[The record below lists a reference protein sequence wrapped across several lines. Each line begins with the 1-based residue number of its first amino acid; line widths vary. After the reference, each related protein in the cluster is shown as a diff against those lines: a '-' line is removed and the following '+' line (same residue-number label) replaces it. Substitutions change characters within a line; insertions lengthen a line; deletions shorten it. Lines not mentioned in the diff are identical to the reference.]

1 MPKQFKTYS
10 RFEGGL
16 NTVTSRR
23 DIADN
28 ELSRATDVV
37 VDELGVIKSCGRF
50 LDNTSDYV
58 DENIGATAVQ
68 AGYGLFQARFDYDTS
83 NNNTSPIATF
93 FANADNG
100 TNCVVKRADN
110 NGSFSDAIT
119 LGAVTSTH
127 QGKVIYHLADGFV
140 RVCDTNTSNLSTA
153 IKKYGFIKTT
163 DRWLSASTGAKLT
176 PGSYAGTTGFNT
188 FDTKLSKP
196 TRGICSKGL
205 RSTTASGGSDTE
217 LISSVTGAF
226 PDSIDAELSS
236 GAYHAKNITDNTE
249 DLITGRSSTTVLD
262 TAGSGANFGSAGEFY
277 GIYPPAGTG
286 FNLNFS
292 TTSSGGSWVAGDY
305 EFATTFLYDGN
316 QESLPYVLSGELT
329 VAANDSISC
338 NVLATEN
345 RSSTRFADN
354 IVGGRIYFRQKD
366 SDNAFQ
372 LFGEINFRQGT
383 RPTLDGTFTGWATE
397 SSNDYFIRSTFV
409 STSINVD
416 TYESINGFNQDSSFF
431 SIGENGEKY
440 QTSVVSNRRVFI
452 ANIRYTNSEGV
463 IENRGDTIRYSE
475 VGKFD
480 TFPEFNFLDIGVND
494 GENFIKIESYAD
506 RLLAYKEKTL
516 YIINISGGSD
526 TQWFLEAEHK
536 NLGVSFHGAVVK
548 TDVGIAWANKNGLY
562 LYDGSQILNLQ
573 NKIIYQSAV
582 LKDWN
587 SHFTDTSILGYEPS
601 KKHLV
606 LMRSCQTDS
615 EVDDSSD
622 AYVYSLMSR
631 SFTFIEN
638 IVTNAVNTNFITDLH
653 NNLSV
658 GSGVNDIHSY
668 DGESDDSGTNVFDIV
683 FKNDDF
689 GLPGVVKKV
698 YAIYVEYGSSAAQAN
713 AVRFKHTNSVG
724 TGLSSGDNGTTAGS
738 LASIS
743 SDLTNVN
750 VDRFTTG
757 LPVECNSFEVRLVA
771 PGDSSGQIKITNVT
785 VEYRPIYK
793 RIT

>member
-16 NTVTSRR
+16 NTITSRR

-28 ELSRATDVV
+28 ELSEAVDVV

-50 LDNTSDYV
+50 TDNTSDYNATV
-58 DENIGATAVQ
+58 GATAVQ
-68 AGYGLFQARFDYDTS
+68 AGYGLFQARFDYDAS
-83 NNNTSPIATF
+83 NNNTSPVATF

-100 TNCVVKRADN
+100 TNCVVRRADN

-119 LGAVTSTH
+119 LGAVTGDN

-140 RVCDTNTSNLSTA
+140 RACDTNTNNVSTA
-153 IKKYGFIKTT
+153 VKKYGFIKTT
-163 DRWLSASTGAKLT
+163 DRWLSATTGNALT

-196 TRGICSKGL
+196 TRGVCSKGM
-205 RSTTASGGSDTE
+205 RATTGASGSDTE
-217 LISSVTGAF
+217 LNSSVSDSF
-226 PDSIDAELSS
+226 PSS
-236 GAYHAKNITDNTE
+236 TTTEFASGVYLAKNITDNTE
-249 DLITGRSSTTVLD
+249 DVIASRNNGTTLN
-262 TAGSGANFGSAGEFY
+262 TAASNANFGSAGESY
-277 GIYPPAGTG
+277 GVYPPAGTG
-286 FNLNFS
+286 FNLHFD
-292 TTSSGGSWVAGDY
+292 TTSSGGSWDAGDY
-305 EFATTFLYDGN
+305 EFASTFLYDGN
-316 QESLPYVLSGELT
+316 QESLPYILGGELT
-329 VAANDSISC
+329 VAANDSITC
-338 NVLATEN
+338 TVLATEN
-345 RSSTRFADN
+345 KSSVRFADN

-383 RPTLDGTFTGWATE
+383 KPTLDGTFTGWLTE
-397 SSNDYFIRSTFV
+397 YANDHFIRSSFV

-416 TYESINGFNQDSSFF
+416 TYESINGFNQDADFI

-440 QTSVVSNRRVFI
+440 QTSVVSNRRAFI
-452 ANIRYTNSEGV
+452 ANVRYTNPEGV

-475 VGKFD
+475 IGKFD
-480 TFPEFNFLDIGVND
+480 TFPEFNFLDIGIND
-494 GENFIKIESYAD
+494 GEDFIKIESYAD

-526 TQWFLEAEHK
+526 TQWFLEAEYK

-548 TDVGIAWANKNGLY
+548 TDLGVAWANKNGLY
-562 LYDGSQILNLQ
+562 LYDGSQIVNLQ
-573 NKIIYQSAV
+573 NKIIYQSSV
-582 LKDWN
+582 LKNWIG
-587 SHFTDTSILGYEPS
+587 HFTDTSILGYEPS

-606 LMRSCQTDS
+606 LMKSCQTDS
-615 EVDDSSD
+615 EVGDSSD
-622 AYVYSLMSR
+622 AYIYSLVSR
-631 SFTFIEN
+631 SFTFVEN

-668 DGESDDSGTNVFDIV
+668 DGESDDSGSNAFDII

-689 GLPGVVKKV
+689 GLPGVTKKV
-698 YAIYVEYGSSAAQAN
+698 YAIYVEYASSAAQAD
-713 AVRFKHTNSVG
+713 AVKFRHTTSTG
-724 TGLSSGDNGTTAGS
+724 TGEASGSGGTTAGS

-743 SDLTNVN
+743 SDLTYVN

-757 LPVECNSFEVRLVA
+757 LPVTCNSFEVRLKA
-771 PGDSSGQIKITNVT
+771 PGSSSGQVKITNVT
-785 VEYRPIYK
+785 VEYRPIRK